1 MPAPTFTMSAIGVVH
16 SGFADKVS
24 TPRQPFV
31 AAAAPGRIELYCGHN
46 FEHALEDLSTF
57 SHIWVLFVF
66 DQNPNW
72 RPKVLPPFGSDKRRG
87 VFATRSPHRPNPI
100 GMSVLQLHGIDGL
113 TLHVSGLDILDG
125 TPVLDIKPY
134 VPMADIVSHAS
145 RGWLEAA
152 MPTAATTP
160 TALTTLDPP
169 SAAAATA
176 LHSTLAPATQPVFVV
191 SYAAKAAEQL
201 AWWRQASGEDLQPS
215 IERVL
220 AVAPAPQAF
229 RRIRKGPDG
238 GLVLGL
244 PGWRI
249 DFLVQAQTVEVIGV
263 RSSYKRA
270 QFDSNPALHNN
281 REFVKLFGA

>member
-1 MPAPTFTMSAIGVVH
+1 MTAPVFTMTAIGVVH

-31 AAAAPGRIELYCGHN
+31 AAAAPGRIELYTGHN

-100 GMSVLQLHGIDGL
+100 GMSVLQLHGIEGL

-125 TPVLDIKPY
+125 TAVLDIKPY
-134 VPMADIVSHAS
+134 VPMADIVSHAN

-152 MPTAATTP
+152 MPGMASQPALDHPGEVTGP
-160 TALTTLDPP
+160 TL
-169 SAAAATA
+169 SAAASGA
-176 LHSTLAPATQPVFVV
+176 PVFAVN
-191 SYAAKAAEQL
+191 YTARAAEQL
-201 AWWRQASGEDLQPS
+201 AWWRQTSGEDLQPS

-229 RRIRKGPDG
+229 RRIRKGPNG
-238 GLVLGL
+238 GMVLGL
-244 PGWRI
+244 PGWRV
-249 DFLVQAQTVEVIGV
+249 DFLVKEQTVDVV
-263 RSSYKRA
+263 NLRSSYKRA
-270 QFDSNPALHNN
+270 QFDSNPALSRN
-281 REFVKLFGA
+281 REFVKVFGD

>member
-1 MPAPTFTMSAIGVVH
+1 MAAPTFTMTAIGVVR

-31 AAAAPGRIELYCGHN
+31 AAAAPGRIELYTGHN
-46 FEHALEDLSTF
+46 FEHALEDLATF
-57 SHIWVLFVF
+57 SHIWVVFVF

-100 GMSVLQLHGIDGL
+100 GMSVLQLHGIEGL

-125 TPVLDIKPY
+125 TAVLDIKPY
-134 VPMADIVSHAS
+134 VPMADIVSHAN

-152 MPTAATTP
+152 MPGTTSNSNIEHP
-160 TALTTLDPP
+160 GVGTGP
-169 SAAAATA
+169 SSA
-176 LHSTLAPATQPVFVV
+176 PVFAVNY
-191 SYAAKAAEQL
+191 SARAAEQL
-201 AWWRQASGEDLQPS
+201 AWWRESSGEDLQPS

-229 RRIRKGPDG
+229 RRIRKGPNG
-238 GLVLGL
+238 GMVLGM

-249 DFLVQAQTVEVIGV
+249 DFLVKDQTVDVV
-263 RSSYKRA
+263 NLRSSYKRA
-270 QFDSNPALHNN
+270 QFDNNPALSRN
-281 REFVKLFGA
+281 REFVKVFGD

>member
-1 MPAPTFTMSAIGVVH
+1 MTAIGVVR

-31 AAAAPGRIELYCGHN
+31 AAAAPGLIELYTGHN
-46 FEHALEDLSTF
+46 FEHALEDLPTF
-57 SHIWVLFVF
+57 SHIWVVFVF

-100 GMSVLQLHGIDGL
+100 GMSVLQLHRIEGL

-125 TPVLDIKPY
+125 TAVLDIKPY
-134 VPMADIVSHAS
+134 VPMADIVGHATK
-145 RGWLEAA
+145 GWLEAA
-152 MPTAATTP
+152 VPTSPAPTAHDPHTSVANVVQPSCSSPVFTVSY
-160 TALTTLDPP
+160 TAR
-169 SAAAATA
+169 AAA
-176 LHSTLAPATQPVFVV
+176 
-191 SYAAKAAEQL
+191 QL
-201 AWWRQASGEDLQPS
+201 AWWRETSGEDLQPG

-229 RRIRKGPDG
+229 RRIRKGPNG
-238 GLVLGL
+238 GMVLGM

-249 DFLVQAQTVEVIGV
+249 DFLVQAQTVEVVGV

-270 QFDSNPALHNN
+270 QFEGNAALQWN
-281 REFVKLFGA
+281 REFVKVFGD

>member
-1 MPAPTFTMSAIGVVH
+1 MAAPTFTMTAIGVVH

-31 AAAAPGRIELYCGHN
+31 AAAAPGQIELYTGHN
-46 FEHALEDLSTF
+46 FEHALEDLGSF
-57 SHIWVLFVF
+57 SHIWVVFVF

-100 GMSVLQLHGIDGL
+100 GMSVLQLHGIVGR

-134 VPMADIVSHAS
+134 VPMADIVSHAN

-152 MPTAATTP
+152 MPAHEADP
-160 TALTTLDPP
+160 THDQHGDQHDAM
-169 SAAAATA
+169 AAAALGA
-176 LHSTLAPATQPVFVV
+176 AAAAKRSPVFAVH
-191 SYAAKAAEQL
+191 YAARAAEQL
-201 AWWRQASGEDLQPS
+201 AWWRQTSGEDLQPG

-229 RRIRKGPDG
+229 RRIRKGPNG
-238 GLVLGL
+238 GMVLGM

-249 DFLVQAQTVEVIGV
+249 DFVVKDQTVEVLSL
-263 RSSYKRA
+263 RSAYKRA
-270 QFDSNPALHNN
+270 QFDSNPALFRN
-281 REFVKLFGA
+281 RDFVEKFGG

>member
-1 MPAPTFTMSAIGVVH
+1 MTAPTFTMTAIGVVR

-31 AAAAPGRIELYCGHN
+31 AAAAPGRIELYTGHN
-46 FEHALEDLSTF
+46 FEHALEDLPSF
-57 SHIWVLFVF
+57 SHIWVIFVF

-100 GMSVLQLHGIDGL
+100 GMSVLQLHNIAGL

-125 TPVLDIKPY
+125 TAVLDIKPY
-134 VPMADIVSHAS
+134 VPMADIVSHATK
-145 RGWLEAA
+145 GWLEGA
-152 MPTAATTP
+152 
-160 TALTTLDPP
+160 
-169 SAAAATA
+169 
-176 LHSTLAPATQPVFVV
+176 TLAGPSIASPDDPASVVTGTTHAPVFAVN
-191 SYAAKAAEQL
+191 YTARAAQQL
-201 AWWRQASGEDLQPS
+201 AWWRETSGEDLQPG

-229 RRIRKGPDG
+229 RRIRKGPNG
-238 GLVLGL
+238 GMVLGM

-249 DFLVQAQTVEVIGV
+249 DFFVRDQTVEVVGV

-270 QFDSNPALHNN
+270 QFEGNPALQWN
-281 REFVKLFGA
+281 REFVKIFGD

>member
-1 MPAPTFTMSAIGVVH
+1 MTAPTFTMTAIGVVR

-31 AAAAPGRIELYCGHN
+31 AAAAPGRIELYTGHN
-46 FEHALEDLSTF
+46 FEHALEDLPSF
-57 SHIWVLFVF
+57 SHIWVIFVF

-100 GMSVLQLHGIDGL
+100 GMSVLQLHNIAGL

-125 TPVLDIKPY
+125 TAVLDIKPY
-134 VPMADIVSHAS
+134 VPMADIVSHATK
-145 RGWLEAA
+145 GWLEG
-152 MPTAATTP
+152 AT
-160 TALTTLDPP
+160 LTGPSIASPDDPA
-169 SAAAATA
+169 SVVTGTTHA
-176 LHSTLAPATQPVFVV
+176 PVFAVN
-191 SYAAKAAEQL
+191 YTARAAQQL
-201 AWWRQASGEDLQPS
+201 AWWRETSGEDLQPG

-229 RRIRKGPDG
+229 RRIRKGPNG
-238 GLVLGL
+238 GMVLGM

-249 DFLVQAQTVEVIGV
+249 DFFVRDQTVEVVGV

-270 QFDSNPALHNN
+270 QFEGNPALQWN
-281 REFVKLFGA
+281 REFVKIFGD